1 MLSNQLMTRGK
12 TGLFSL
18 IESSANLRNGRTFVA
33 VSAML
38 FALSLLL
45 RFTVPEMGTTPFFT
59 VFSAVMLLI
68 SIGALVL
75 VQRKIGRETY
85 LKWFIG
91 IGFIASAIGT
101 TASVGA
107 VGSIIFV
114 FPILLSIQYCSVLY
128 SLFISV
134 VTVMGTFA
142 PLLLASHLSN
152 YDLNV
157 VRLAPGAVI
166 QVSSTLEA
174 SLGSGLIDVAGTKL
188 NELLSVFLPMLLLI
202 NIIAVVSIAVTGA
215 IRRSLLE
222 QYHQFQ
228 NTRE

>member
-1 MLSNQLMTRGK
+1 MLSNQLMARGK

-18 IESSANLRNGRTFVA
+18 IENAANLRNGRTFVA
-33 VSAML
+33 VSALL

-45 RFTVPEMGTTPFFT
+45 KFTVPELSTVPFFMA
-59 VFSAVMLLI
+59 FSAVMLLI
-68 SIGALVL
+68 SIVELMI
-75 VQRKIGRETY
+75 VQRKKGIGTY
-85 LKWFIG
+85 LKWLIG

-101 TASVGA
+101 TASMGA

-134 VTVMGTFA
+134 VTIMGTFA

-157 VRLAPGAVI
+157 VRLVPGAVI

-174 SLGSGLIDVAGTKL
+174 SLGSGIINEAGT
-188 NELLSVFLPMLLLI
+188 
-202 NIIAVVSIAVTGA
+202 
-215 IRRSLLE
+215 
-222 QYHQFQ
+222 
-228 NTRE
+228 

>member
-1 MLSNQLMTRGK
+1 MVPNQLMTRGK

-18 IESSANLRNGRTFVA
+18 IENAANLRNARTFNAVA
-33 VSAML
+33 ALL
-38 FALSLLL
+38 FAISLLL
-45 RFTVPEMGTTPFFT
+45 KFTVPEIGAVPFFMF
-59 VFSAVMLLI
+59 FSAGTLLI
-68 SIGALVL
+68 SIAELVI
-75 VQRKIGRETY
+75 VQRKKGNGTY

-91 IGFIASAIGT
+91 ISFIVLAIGA
-101 TASVGA
+101 TASIGA
-107 VGSIIFV
+107 VGGIIFV

-134 VTVMGTFA
+134 ITVMGTFA
-142 PLLLASHLSN
+142 PLLLASRLSN

-157 VRLAPGAVI
+157 VRLVPGAVV

-174 SLGSGLIDVAGTKL
+174 SLGSGLIQEAGTKL

-202 NIIAVVSIAVTGA
+202 NVIAVVTVSVTGA

>member
-1 MLSNQLMTRGK
+1 MARGK

-18 IESSANLRNGRTFVA
+18 IENAANLRNGRTFVA
-33 VSAML
+33 VSALL

-45 RFTVPEMGTTPFFT
+45 KFTVPELSTVPFFM
-59 VFSAVMLLI
+59 VFSLVMLLI
-68 SIGALVL
+68 SIVELVI
-75 VQRKIGRETY
+75 VQRKKGIGTY
-85 LKWFIG
+85 LKWLIG

-101 TASVGA
+101 TASMGA

-157 VRLAPGAVI
+157 VRLVPGAVI

-174 SLGSGLIDVAGTKL
+174 SLGSGIINEAGTKL
-188 NELLSVFLPMLLLI
+188 NELLTVSLPLLLLI
-202 NIIAVVSIAVTGA
+202 NILAVVSIAVTGA

>member
-1 MLSNQLMTRGK
+1 MLSNQLMARGK

-18 IESSANLRNGRTFVA
+18 IENAANLRNGRTFVA
-33 VSAML
+33 VSALL

-45 RFTVPEMGTTPFFT
+45 KFTVPELSTVPFFM
-59 VFSAVMLLI
+59 VFSLVMLLI
-68 SIGALVL
+68 SIVELVI
-75 VQRKIGRETY
+75 VQRKKGIGTY
-85 LKWFIG
+85 LKWLIG

-101 TASVGA
+101 TASMGA
-107 VGSIIFV
+107 VGSIIVV

-157 VRLAPGAVI
+157 VRLVPGAVI

-174 SLGSGLIDVAGTKL
+174 SLGSGIINEAGTKL
-188 NELLSVFLPMLLLI
+188 NELLTVSLPLLLLI
-202 NIIAVVSIAVTGA
+202 NILAVVSIAVTGA

>member
-1 MLSNQLMTRGK
+1 MLSSQLMARGK

-18 IESSANLRNGRTFVA
+18 IENAANLRNGRTFVA
-33 VSAML
+33 VSALL

-45 RFTVPEMGTTPFFT
+45 KFTVPELSTVPFFM

-68 SIGALVL
+68 SIVELVI
-75 VQRKIGRETY
+75 VQRKKGTGTY
-85 LKWFIG
+85 LKWLIG

-101 TASVGA
+101 TASMGA
-107 VGSIIFV
+107 VGGIIFV

-128 SLFISV
+128 SIFISV
-134 VTVMGTFA
+134 VTIMGTFA

-157 VRLAPGAVI
+157 VRLVPGAVI

-174 SLGSGLIDVAGTKL
+174 SLGSGIINEAGTKL
-188 NELLSVFLPMLLLI
+188 NELLSVSLPLLLLI
-202 NIIAVVSIAVTGA
+202 NILAVVSIAVTGA

>member
-1 MLSNQLMTRGK
+1 MVSNQIMARGK

-18 IESSANLRNGRTFVA
+18 IESSANLRNARTFTA
-33 VSAML
+33 VTGLL

-45 RFTVPEMGTTPFFT
+45 RLRVPEIGTIPFFM
-59 VFSAVMLLI
+59 VFSGVMLLI
-68 SIGALVL
+68 SIAELVI
-75 VQRKIGRETY
+75 VQRKKGNGTW
-85 LKWFIG
+85 LKWCIG
-91 IGFIASAIGT
+91 IGFIALAIGA

-114 FPILLSIQYCSVLY
+114 FPMLLSIQYCSVLY
-128 SLFISV
+128 SLFISA
-134 VTVMGTFA
+134 VTIMGTFA

-157 VRLAPGAVI
+157 IRLVPGAVI
-166 QVSSTLEA
+166 EVSSTLEA
-174 SLGSGLIDVAGTKL
+174 SLGSGIINVAGTKL

-202 NIIAVVSIAVTGA
+202 NIIAVVTVTVTGA